1 MSEIWP
7 MVPKIA
13 LKCKTVN
20 QTVIKYLVNNAWGT
34 LAECRWLEVR
44 SCEGPKDQKGP
55 KPRSQGP
62 EDFPYEMKLC
72 GWSVEMGQ
80 LMVPACR
87 HHPLLMV
94 FPSTIQRQNNVL
106 LLWAISETFKPV
118 GWKNYHHLDRS
129 QSLLNFLPQE
139 SHRQV
144 GLSTTTHS
152 WWPSLLQSTNQ
163 QRQKVDH
170 VTQKFLCSVLVWKPP
185 CWTFGWKKHQP
196 VETKQYPP
204 PTVKP

>member
-94 FPSTIQRQNNVL
+94 FPSTIQRQNNAETL
-106 LLWAISETFKPV
+106 LKPGETT
-118 GWKNYHHLDRS
+118 L
-129 QSLLNFLPQE
+129 
-139 SHRQV
+139 
-144 GLSTTTHS
+144 S
-152 WWPSLLQSTNQ
+152 WWSSLLQSRDKTMSSYFES
-163 QRQKVDH
+163 
-170 VTQKFLCSVLVWKPP
+170 FLKHFWNLSETGEICVWIVS
-185 CWTFGWKKHQP
+185 WG
-196 VETKQYPP
+196 
-204 PTVKP
+204 